1 MDDPWIYVFLL
12 LNGWTC
18 TFHLTWQAQNGRM
31 GRILTYVSCIRKG
44 LHVSWF
50 SALKEG
56 PSQIKSDCSKGLFRC
71 TRAGTFYSTQHYIS
85 AWWHLWM
92 SKKKLLHTLHIIWRQ
107 QIKLWHLFPEALC
120 LSRKLEEF
128 FCCFVLKAF
137 SFLSIFTPK
146 FSALQLK
153 LSTDACYLMHQELVM
168 HKRGNFHREY
178 KATNVTL

>member
-44 LHVSWF
+44 LHASWF

-92 SKKKLLHTLHIIWRQ
+92 SKKKKKNITYITYHMEATNQAVTFVSGSFMFVKKTRRIFLL
-107 QIKLWHLFPEALC
+107 LC
-120 LSRKLEEF
+120 NIESFL
-128 FCCFVLKAF
+128 F
-137 SFLSIFTPK
+137 SF
-146 FSALQLK
+146 
-153 LSTDACYLMHQELVM
+153 
-168 HKRGNFHREY
+168 NFH
-178 KATNVTL
+178 A